1 MNRPDYLESYKFNW
15 ETFEIMAGGKSS
27 LDAKNYLSHFDGSDA
42 AYEFL
47 IGYGFDVHDPVQKAE
62 LFGIYQEAIQFIKR
76 YFLKEGNA
84 QGLDVA
90 VPNRFYAILDVQELL
105 LIATNKKSDEDS
117 TKEEMIWAGVIL
129 KVMHTT
135 LHADK
140 DLRYRYFSTIQ
151 TQIFD
156 RFYKFIQRDEN
167 NSLYLGTGDEVG
179 SIPLVEFET
188 KAKKTRESIIIKLL
202 HKRENVAEELFDRIG
217 VRFVTKSKVDS
228 LRVLKFLY
236 QNYITIVNNIKPS
249 RSHNTLVDME
259 KFKTGYFEI
268 LKESLKS
275 ELEERE
281 FAEKL
286 ENLAEEC
293 SVYGKS
299 EAVNVHSSTEYK
311 AIHFTC
317 RQLIKYRNPFLKEFN
332 EVKRLAKE
340 QEESDLA
347 KKILS
352 LDTSSIARDVR
363 FFYPYEVQITDIK
376 SHLKNTEGEAS
387 HLEYK
392 KSQLNSAMKR
402 LFRPLIEFKNLE
414 V

>member
-1 MNRPDYLESYKFNW
+1 M
-15 ETFEIMAGGKSS
+15 
-27 LDAKNYLSHFDGSDA
+27 
-42 AYEFL
+42 
-47 IGYGFDVHDPVQKAE
+47 
-62 LFGIYQEAIQFIKR
+62 
-76 YFLKEGNA
+76 
-84 QGLDVA
+84 
-90 VPNRFYAILDVQELL
+90 
-105 LIATNKKSDEDS
+105 
-117 TKEEMIWAGVIL
+117 
-129 KVMHTT
+129 
-135 LHADK
+135 
-140 DLRYRYFSTIQ
+140 
-151 TQIFD
+151 
-156 RFYKFIQRDEN
+156 
-167 NSLYLGTGDEVG
+167 
-179 SIPLVEFET
+179 EFET